1 MPDVRSTRPQIIGQA
16 LETYEKLPQRMKTD
30 IDDWLEDRPH
40 KVLYGKFEILEAWL
54 EWNGILGY
62 DEDFRALFEALK

>member
-1 MPDVRSTRPQIIGQA
+1 MYD
-16 LETYEKLPQRMKTD
+16 KLPSRMRTD

-40 KVLYGKFEILEAWL
+40 VALYGKYEVLNAWL

-62 DEDFRALFEALK
+62 DEDFRTLIQAMK